1 MAEFD
6 GILQTIM
13 LPVVAALGAWNAWL
27 TKKVI
32 DTREQVVG
40 QYHSKAEIDA
50 LVERLMKAVGE
61 QIRHELMPVRFRLRE
76 IARAMKLPPEITEDD
91 PE

>member
-1 MAEFD
+1 MAD
-6 GILQTIM
+6 LNGIMESIL

-50 LVERLMKAVGE
+50 LCERMMKAVGE
-61 QIRHELMPVRFRLRE
+61 QIKHELMPVRFRLRE
-76 IARAMKLPPEITEDD
+76 IARALKLPPEITEDD